1 MPRPPKQIYKAQF
14 LVPMTVELAAC
25 SDQDAERLAKN
36 LSLKAIVAIGD
47 ASYPDVGCHALI
59 RESGE
64 TVFEI

>member
-1 MPRPPKQIYKAQF
+1 
-14 LVPMTVELAAC
+14 MTVELAAC